1 MALNTTGV
9 VLRIEKTSV
18 HDGPG
23 LRTVVFLK
31 GCPLSCAWCS
41 TPESQHALPEKG
53 YSAERCVG
61 CATCVSNCPNEALSL
76 IDGAVV
82 TDTDLCINCF
92 RCVDVCPHS
101 AHKGYGRIMTVS
113 QVVEEISKDEIFF
126 FHSGGGVTISG
137 GECFTQAVFTCSIL
151 KECRQR
157 GIDTAVETSLLAPW
171 QSIEK
176 SLPFLNTIY
185 VDIKHHDSIMHREL
199 TGVGN
204 QTLITHLAK
213 LDESTLPFALHL
225 RIPLIPGIN
234 DDDENL
240 EEILLIAES
249 LEKVQEIE
257 LLPYHRLGVATYA
270 LLGKKYGLDCV
281 LPPSEEYLAERLA
294 FIRKKSRSVLLK
306 GGGASF

>member
-1 MALNTTGV
+1 MTLDTTGV

-41 TPESQHALPEKG
+41 TPESQYPLPEKG
-53 YSAERCVG
+53 YNAEGCVG
-61 CATCVSNCPNEALSL
+61 CSTCVNNCPNGALSL
-76 IDGAVV
+76 VDGAAV
-82 TDTDLCINCF
+82 TDPELCLNCF
-92 RCVDVCPHS
+92 RCVDVCPHA

-137 GECFTQAVFTCSIL
+137 GECFTQPHFTGSIL

-171 QSIEK
+171 QNIEK
-176 SLPFLNTIY
+176 SLPFLNTIF
-185 VDIKHHDSIMHREL
+185 VDIKHHDSNRHREL

-204 QTLITHLAK
+204 EAIFSHLTK
-213 LDESTLPFALHL
+213 LGKSPLPFALHL

-240 EEILLIAES
+240 EALLLIGES

-257 LLPYHRLGVATYA
+257 ILPYHRLGVATYA
-270 LLGKKYGLDCV
+270 LLGKKYGLENLRSPAD
-281 LPPSEEYLAERLA
+281 EYLAERLG
-294 FIRKKSRSVLLK
+294 FLRKKSRSMILK
-306 GGGASF
+306 AGGTSL

>member
-1 MALNTTGV
+1 MTLDTTGV

-31 GCPLSCAWCS
+31 GCPLSCGWCS
-41 TPESQHALPEKG
+41 TPESQQALPEKG
-53 YSAERCVG
+53 YNAERCVG
-61 CATCVSNCPNEALSL
+61 CATCISNCPNAALSL
-76 IDGAVV
+76 IDGAIV
-82 TDTDLCINCF
+82 TDPDLCLNCF

-137 GECFTQAVFTCSIL
+137 GECFTQPAFTRSIL
-151 KECRQR
+151 EECRQR

-171 QSIEK
+171 QNIEE

-185 VDIKHHDSIMHREL
+185 VDIKHTTANRHREL

-204 QTLITHLAK
+204 ETILSNLAQ
-213 LDESTLPFALHL
+213 LDENSLPFALHL

-240 EEILLIAES
+240 EALLLIGES
-249 LEKVQEIE
+249 LKKVQQIEI
-257 LLPYHRLGVATYA
+257 LPYHRLGVATYA
-270 LLGKKYGLDCV
+270 LLRKKYALEH
-281 LPPSEEYLAERLA
+281 LRPPAEDYLAERLA
-294 FIRKKSRSVLLK
+294 FLRTKSRAVILK
-306 GGGASF
+306 GGSASL

>member
-1 MALNTTGV
+1 MTPDTTGV

-61 CATCVSNCPNEALSL
+61 CSTCVNNCPNGALSL
-76 IDGAVV
+76 LAGVAV
-82 TDTDLCINCF
+82 TDPDLCLDCF

-137 GECFTQAVFTCSIL
+137 GECFAQPAFTCSVL
-151 KECRQR
+151 RECRQR
-157 GIDTAVETSLLAPW
+157 GIDTAVETSLLTPW
-171 QSIEK
+171 QNIEK
-176 SLPFLNTIY
+176 SLPFLNTIF
-185 VDIKHHDSIMHREL
+185 VDIKHHDSKRHREL

-204 QTLITHLAK
+204 EIMISHLAR
-213 LDESTLPFALHL
+213 LDKSSLPFALHL

-240 EEILLIAES
+240 EATLLLGES
-249 LEKVQEIE
+249 LAKVQEIE
-257 LLPYHRLGVATYA
+257 VLPYHRLGVGTYTLLGKTYA
-270 LLGKKYGLDCV
+270 LEHLHSPAD
-281 LPPSEEYLAERLA
+281 EYLAERLA
-294 FIRKKSRSVLLK
+294 FLRKKGSSGLSVLCR
-306 GGGASF
+306 F

>member
-1 MALNTTGV
+1 MTLDATGV

-31 GCPLSCAWCS
+31 GCPLSCGWCS

-53 YSAERCVG
+53 YNAERCVG
-61 CATCVSNCPNEALSL
+61 CATCISNCPNKALSIL
-76 IDGAVV
+76 DGAIV
-82 TDTDLCINCF
+82 TDTDLCLNCF

-137 GECFTQAVFTCSIL
+137 GECFTQPAFTRSIL
-151 KECRQR
+151 QECRQR

-171 QSIEK
+171 QNIAQ
-176 SLPFLNTIY
+176 SLPFLNTLY
-185 VDIKHHDSIMHREL
+185 VDIKHSDSKRHREL
-199 TGVGN
+199 TGGGN
-204 QTLITHLAK
+204 EAILSNLAQ
-213 LDESTLPFALHL
+213 LDEDSQPFALHL

-240 EEILLIAES
+240 ETLLLIGES
-249 LEKVQEIE
+249 LKKVQQIEI
-257 LLPYHRLGVATYA
+257 LPYHRLGVSTYA
-270 LLGKKYGLDCV
+270 LLRKKYALEH
-281 LPPSEEYLAERLA
+281 LRPPTEDYLAERLA
-294 FIRKKSRSVLLK
+294 FLRKKSRAVILK
-306 GGGASF
+306 GGSASL